1 MIKVP
6 MDMEYLVSKIDELNA
21 TISTLVS
28 TIEELRRISEEQ
40 GKVKLQLKET
50 VQHLQQTIA
59 EKDAETAEL
68 KRQLGMTSGNSSKP
82 PSPDGYKKKSRS
94 QRQSSG
100 KKPGREKGH

>member
-28 TIEELRRISEEQ
+28 TIEELRRTSEEQ

-59 EKDAETAEL
+59 EKDAENAEL

-94 QRQSSG
+94 LRQSSG